1 MSARPAGALD
11 SPAVAPSLRDE
22 TDAIRSGRSP
32 RVTGSGGHVIMNRL
46 EACQWVHARLI
57 VGDMVFDE
65 LVAAFTA
72 LVGRAPNAP
81 DRRKGLFGRCCDTVT
96 MLTGVPKARHTT
108 TKVRA

>member
-11 SPAVAPSLRDE
+11 SPAVAASLHGE
-22 TDAIRSGRSP
+22 TDTMRSR
-32 RVTGSGGHVIMNRL
+32 RLIMNRL

-96 MLTGVPKARHTT
+96 SLTGVPRARHAT
-108 TKVRA
+108 TKAAPGGPPRAAVL